1 MLGNMMKRHLNTSEI
16 LKFAEEIHGGRTVV
30 SVLNKNT
37 RHSITYR
44 EMGARCRKLANA
56 LERLGVTFGDR
67 AATLAWNGFR
77 HLELYYAISGIG
89 SVCHT
94 INPRLSTEQMVYIIN
109 HAQDRLVFVDT
120 DLVPI
125 ISAIIDQLDHDIT
138 YVILC
143 EVNEMPEHDLP
154 NALCY
159 EALIKVEPSEYIW
172 RDLDEDIACS
182 LCYTSGTTGNPKGVL
197 YSHRSTVLHAFS
209 TILAFPNVFQ
219 AGVKILPVVPLF
231 HVNAWGIPYTA
242 PLVGA
247 EIVFPGRNLDGASL
261 YDLMN
266 DTGVS
271 SAWGVPTIWISLL
284 DEIAKRGCI
293 PEGLRHVVIG
303 GAAASGQ
310 MIKAFETLGVDVA
323 HSWGMTEMS
332 PIGSSGQ
339 LFLPESDL
347 PMTEML
353 ELKKTQGRRVFG
365 VEMKL
370 IDGNGDKVAHDG
382 EGMGELYVRGN
393 AIISEYFEDP
403 EATANA
409 IDLEGWFGT
418 GDVAKIDEAGYL
430 TITDRAKDLIKSGGE
445 WISSLDIENLAMS
458 HPDITNCAA
467 IGAYDPKWDE
477 RPILI
482 VVMRDG
488 IEPDI
493 KSIFDIIGANL
504 AKWQV
509 PDDVVFVSSL
519 PMTATGK
526 ISKLKLRERFWYH
539 LHSKPV

>member
-16 LKFAEEIHGGRTVV
+16 LKFAEEIHGDRTVV
-30 SVLNKNT
+30 SALNKNI

-56 LERLGVTFGDR
+56 LETLGVTFGDR

-89 SVCHT
+89 AVCHT
-94 INPRLSTEQMVYIIN
+94 INPRLSAEQMVYIIN
-109 HAQDRLVFVDT
+109 HARDRLVFVDT

-125 ISAIIDQLDHDIT
+125 ISAIVDQLDDDIT

-143 EVNEMPEHDLP
+143 EVNEMPEHDLR

-159 EALIKVEPSEYIW
+159 EALIQEETSEYIW
-172 RDLDEDIACS
+172 RDLDEDSACS

-209 TILAFPNVFQ
+209 TSLAFPNVFQ

-310 MIKAFETLGVDVA
+310 MIESFETLGVDVA

-347 PMTEML
+347 PMTKML

-370 IDGNGDKVAHDG
+370 IDDNGDKVAHDG
-382 EGMGELYVRGN
+382 DGVGELYVRGN
-393 AIISEYFEDP
+393 AIISEYFENP

-418 GDVAKIDEAGYL
+418 GDIAKIDEAGYL

-458 HPDITNCAA
+458 HPDIANCAA

-482 VVMRDG
+482 VVARDG
-488 IEPDI
+488 IEPNI

-526 ISKLKLRERFWYH
+526 ISKLKLRERFRYH

>member
-1 MLGNMMKRHLNTSEI
+1 
-16 LKFAEEIHGGRTVV
+16 
-30 SVLNKNT
+30 
-37 RHSITYR
+37 
-44 EMGARCRKLANA
+44 
-56 LERLGVTFGDR
+56 
-67 AATLAWNGFR
+67 
-77 HLELYYAISGIG
+77 
-89 SVCHT
+89 
-94 INPRLSTEQMVYIIN
+94 
-109 HAQDRLVFVDT
+109 
-120 DLVPI
+120 
-125 ISAIIDQLDHDIT
+125 
-138 YVILC
+138 
-143 EVNEMPEHDLP
+143 
-154 NALCY
+154 
-159 EALIKVEPSEYIW
+159 
-172 RDLDEDIACS
+172 
-182 LCYTSGTTGNPKGVL
+182 
-197 YSHRSTVLHAFS
+197 
-209 TILAFPNVFQ
+209 
-219 AGVKILPVVPLF
+219 
-231 HVNAWGIPYTA
+231 
-242 PLVGA
+242 
-247 EIVFPGRNLDGASL
+247 
-261 YDLMN
+261 MN

-284 DEIAKRGCI
+284 DEIAKRGSI

-310 MIKAFETLGVDVA
+310 MIETFETLGVDVA

-347 PMTEML
+347 PMNEML

-370 IDGNGDKVAHDG
+370 IDDNGDKVAHDG
-382 EGMGELYVRGN
+382 DGVGELYVRGN
-393 AIISEYFEDP
+393 AIISEYFENP

-482 VVMRDG
+482 VVARDG
-488 IEPDI
+488 IKPDI
-493 KSIFDIIGANL
+493 KSIFDIIGSNL

>member
-1 MLGNMMKRHLNTSEI
+1 LDGS
-16 LKFAEEIHGGRTVV
+16 
-30 SVLNKNT
+30 
-37 RHSITYR
+37 
-44 EMGARCRKLANA
+44 
-56 LERLGVTFGDR
+56 
-67 AATLAWNGFR
+67 R

-89 SVCHT
+89 AVCHT
-94 INPRLSTEQMVYIIN
+94 INPRLSAEQMVYIIN
-109 HAQDRLVFVDT
+109 HAQDRLVFIDT

-125 ISAIIDQLDHDIT
+125 ISAIVDQLDDEIT

-143 EVNEMPEHDLP
+143 EVNEMPEHGLP
-154 NALCY
+154 NALCS
-159 EALIKVEPSEYIW
+159 EALIQQETSEYIW
-172 RDLDEDIACS
+172 CDLDEDIACS
-182 LCYTSGTTGNPKGVL
+182 LCYTSGTTGDPKGVL

-284 DEIAKRGCI
+284 DEIAKRGSI

-310 MIKAFETLGVDVA
+310 MIETFETLGVDVA

-347 PMTEML
+347 PMNEML

-370 IDGNGDKVAHDG
+370 IDDNGDKVAHDG
-382 EGMGELYVRGN
+382 DGVGELYVRGN
-393 AIISEYFEDP
+393 AIISEYFENP

-445 WISSLDIENLAMS
+445 WISSLDIE
-458 HPDITNCAA
+458 I
-467 IGAYDPKWDE
+467 
-477 RPILI
+477 
-482 VVMRDG
+482 
-488 IEPDI
+488 
-493 KSIFDIIGANL
+493 
-504 AKWQV
+504 
-509 PDDVVFVSSL
+509 
-519 PMTATGK
+519 
-526 ISKLKLRERFWYH
+526 
-539 LHSKPV
+539 

>member
-16 LKFAEEIHGGRTVV
+16 LKFAEEIHGARTVV
-30 SVLNKNT
+30 SALNKNI

-44 EMGARCRKLANA
+44 EMAARCRKLANA

-159 EALIKVEPSEYIW
+159 EALIQVEPSEYIW

-482 VVMRDG
+482 VVARDG
-488 IEPDI
+488 IKPDI
-493 KSIFDIIGANL
+493 KSIFDIIGSNL

>member
-16 LKFAEEIHGGRTVV
+16 LKFAEEIHGARTVV
-30 SVLNKNT
+30 SALNKNI

-44 EMGARCRKLANA
+44 EMAARCRKLANA

-159 EALIKVEPSEYIW
+159 EALIQEEPSEYIW
-172 RDLDEDIACS
+172 CDLDEDIACS
-182 LCYTSGTTGNPKGVL
+182 LCYTSGTTGDPKGVL

-477 RPILI
+477 RPIL
-482 VVMRDG
+482 VVVTRDG

>member
-16 LKFAEEIHGGRTVV
+16 LKFAEEIHGARTVV
-30 SVLNKNT
+30 SALNKNI

-44 EMGARCRKLANA
+44 EMAARCRKLANA

-67 AATLAWNGFR
+67 AATLAWNGSR

-89 SVCHT
+89 AVCHT
-94 INPRLSTEQMVYIIN
+94 INPRLSAEQMVYIIN
-109 HAQDRLVFVDT
+109 HAQDRLVFIDT

-125 ISAIIDQLDHDIT
+125 ISAIVDQLDDEIT

-143 EVNEMPEHDLP
+143 EFNDMPEHDLP

-159 EALIKVEPSEYIW
+159 EALIQEEPSEYIW
-172 RDLDEDIACS
+172 CDLDEDIACS
-182 LCYTSGTTGNPKGVL
+182 LCYTSGTTGDPKGVL

-284 DEIAKRGCI
+284 DEIAKRGSI

-310 MIKAFETLGVDVA
+310 MIETFETLGVDVA

-347 PMTEML
+347 PMNEML

-370 IDGNGDKVAHDG
+370 IDDNGDKVAHDG
-382 EGMGELYVRGN
+382 DGVGELYVRGN
-393 AIISEYFEDP
+393 AIISEYFENP

-477 RPILI
+477 RPIL
-482 VVMRDG
+482 VVVTRDG

>member
-16 LKFAEEIHGGRTVV
+16 LKFAEEIHGDRTVV
-30 SVLNKNT
+30 SALNKNI

-89 SVCHT
+89 AVCHT
-94 INPRLSTEQMVYIIN
+94 INPRLSAEQMVYIIN
-109 HAQDRLVFVDT
+109 HARDRLVFVDT

-125 ISAIIDQLDHDIT
+125 ISAIVDQLDDDIT

-143 EVNEMPEHDLP
+143 EVNEMPEHDLR

-159 EALIKVEPSEYIW
+159 EALIQEEASEYIW
-172 RDLDEDIACS
+172 CDLDEDIACS

-209 TILAFPNVFQ
+209 TSLAFPNVFQ
-219 AGVKILPVVPLF
+219 TGVKILPVVPLF

-310 MIKAFETLGVDVA
+310 MIESFETLGVDVA

-347 PMTEML
+347 PMTKML

-370 IDGNGDKVAHDG
+370 IDDNGDKVAHDG
-382 EGMGELYVRGN
+382 DGVGELYVRGN
-393 AIISEYFEDP
+393 AIISEYFENP

-418 GDVAKIDEAGYL
+418 GDIAKIDEAGYL

-458 HPDITNCAA
+458 HPDIANCAA

-482 VVMRDG
+482 VVARDG
-488 IEPDI
+488 IEPNI

-526 ISKLKLRERFWYH
+526 ISKLKLREKFRYH

>member
-16 LKFAEEIHGGRTVV
+16 LKFAEEIHGNRKVV
-30 SVLNKNT
+30 SALNKNI

-44 EMGARCRKLANA
+44 EMGVRCRKLANA

-77 HLELYYAISGIG
+77 HLELYYAISGVG
-89 SVCHT
+89 AVCHT
-94 INPRLSTEQMVYIIN
+94 INPRLSAEQMVYIIN
-109 HAQDRLVFVDT
+109 HARDRLVFIDT

-125 ISAIIDQLDHDIT
+125 ISAIVDQLDDDII

-143 EVNEMPEHDLP
+143 EVNEMPEHGLR

-159 EALIKVEPSEYIW
+159 EALIQEETSEYIW
-172 RDLDEDIACS
+172 GDLDEDIACS
-182 LCYTSGTTGNPKGVL
+182 LCYTSGTTGHPKGVL

-209 TILAFPNVFQ
+209 TSLAFPNVFQ
-219 AGVKILPVVPLF
+219 SGVKILPVVPLF

-284 DEIAKRGCI
+284 DEIANRGCI

-310 MIKAFETLGVDVA
+310 MIEAFETLGVDVA

-339 LFLPESDL
+339 LFLPESEL

-370 IDGNGDKVAHDG
+370 IDDNGDKVAHDG
-382 EGMGELYVRGN
+382 VSVGELYVRGN
-393 AIISEYFEDP
+393 AIISEYFENP

-418 GDVAKIDEAGYL
+418 GDIAKIDEAGYL
-430 TITDRAKDLIKSGGE
+430 TVTDRAKDLIKSGGE

-458 HPDITNCAA
+458 HPDIANCAA

-477 RPILI
+477 RPLLI
-482 VVMRDG
+482 AVARDG

-493 KSIFDIIGANL
+493 KSIFDIIGTNL
-504 AKWQV
+504 TKWQV

-526 ISKLKLRERFWYH
+526 ISKLKLRERFRYY

>member
-16 LKFAEEIHGGRTVV
+16 LKFAEEIHGDRTVV
-30 SVLNKNT
+30 SALNKNI
-37 RHSITYR
+37 RHRITYR
-44 EMGARCRKLANA
+44 EMGVRCRKLANA
-56 LERLGVTFGDR
+56 LETLGVTFGDR

-89 SVCHT
+89 AVCHT
-94 INPRLSTEQMVYIIN
+94 INPRLSAEQMVYIIN
-109 HAQDRLVFVDT
+109 HARDRLVFVDT

-125 ISAIIDQLDHDIT
+125 ISAIVDQLDDDIT

-143 EVNEMPEHDLP
+143 EVNEMPEHDLR

-159 EALIKVEPSEYIW
+159 EALIQEETSEYIW
-172 RDLDEDIACS
+172 RDLDEDSACS

-209 TILAFPNVFQ
+209 TSLAFPNVFQ

-310 MIKAFETLGVDVA
+310 MIEAFETLGVDVA

-347 PMTEML
+347 PMNEML

-370 IDGNGDKVAHDG
+370 IDDNGDKVAHDG
-382 EGMGELYVRGN
+382 DGVGELYVRGN
-393 AIISEYFEDP
+393 AIISEYFENP

-430 TITDRAKDLIKSGGE
+430 TVTDRAKDLIKSGGE

-458 HPDITNCAA
+458 HPDIANCAA

-482 VVMRDG
+482 VVARDG
-488 IEPDI
+488 IEPNK
-493 KSIFDIIGANL
+493 KSIFDIFGANL
-504 AKWQV
+504 VKWQV

-526 ISKLKLRERFWYH
+526 ISKLKLREKFWYY